1 MKKELNRFVCSPVF
15 VINAGFGLVLYVVGC
30 ILVTIKLEGTVQ
42 TLTEQG
48 MPITI
53 EEIKANMP
61 LIQFGLVCFASLMTS
76 ITCSMI
82 SLEGKTFNILKS
94 LPIKPSKIIMSK
106 VYTAVLI
113 MIPFILIG
121 DLIMFI
127 KYTFNIWEILIILA
141 LTIIMPLV
149 SEIIGIIANLLY
161 PKMNAENDTEVVKQ
175 SMSSFVSVIAGMVL
189 TGLTIYLLVKAVQQ
203 NIQTE
208 IIMLL
213 GLGIY
218 TLAYFILMLYL
229 KKVGTKK
236 FNEIN
241 V

>member
-1 MKKELNRFVCSPVF
+1 M
-15 VINAGFGLVLYVVGC
+15 LYVVGC

-42 TLTEQG
+42 SLTQQG
-48 MPITI
+48 MPITV
-53 EEIKANMP
+53 EEIKSHIP
-61 LIQFGLVCFASLMTS
+61 LIQFGLVCFASLMSS

-94 LPIKPSKIIMSK
+94 LPIKPYTIIMSK

-141 LTIIMPLV
+141 ATIVMPFV

-161 PKMNAENDTEVVKQ
+161 PKMNAESDTEIVKQ
-175 SMSSFVSVIAGMVL
+175 SMSSMVAVISGMVL
-189 TGLTIYLLVKAVQQ
+189 TGLTIYLLVKAVQK

-208 IIMLL
+208 YIMLL

-218 TLAYFILMLYL
+218 TLAYGVLQIYL
-229 KKVGTKK
+229 KKVGTKR